1 MKLGSFIN
9 LFRPLLLSDENKIHG
24 KQNTEPK
31 NLLQA
36 RKILIKMRN
45 DLKPSK
51 NDLKRPK
58 TI

>member
-1 MKLGSFIN
+1 MKPGSFIN
-9 LFRPLLLSDENKIHG
+9 LFRPLLLSDEDEIHG

-45 DLKPSK
+45 DLK
-51 NDLKRPK
+51 RPK